1 MNFTPVGLV
10 DLTDEN
16 SFILYPNPA
25 STKCIVQS
33 SRIKVGD
40 AIRIFAV
47 MGKEILN
54 LNNAEQ
60 EINVSKFQN
69 GIYFVKILSG
79 NVTAN
84 QKHVIQH

>member
-25 STKCIVQS
+25 SKCIVQS

>member
-1 MNFTPVGLV
+1 M
-10 DLTDEN
+10 
-16 SFILYPNPA
+16 
-25 STKCIVQS
+25 
-33 SRIKVGD
+33 
-40 AIRIFAV
+40 